1 MFFFFKRNLKKQNSE
16 APIDITNV
24 SYTCLKNIE
33 YFQKNLVTN
42 NSKQIV
48 NYTWEKPSNES
59 PSIFGT
65 NGQENAKS
73 RHTLEIMSTYNGHPH
88 AVKQSRWESD
98 PNGPPQFFPF
108 PQKRR
113 TAVLSTMTQYV
124 EEMNKAFPG
133 GQ

>member
-1 MFFFFKRNLKKQNSE
+1 MSH
-16 APIDITNV
+16 
-24 SYTCLKNIE
+24 SCLKNIE
-33 YFQKNLVTN
+33 YFQKNLLTY

-48 NYTWEKPSNES
+48 NYTWEKPSSES
-59 PSIFGT
+59 PSIFT
-65 NGQENAKS
+65 KNDQKNAKS
-73 RHTLEIMSTYNGHPH
+73 SHTLELMSAYHGHPH
-88 AVKQSRWESD
+88 VVKQSRWESD
-98 PNGPPQFFPF
+98 PNGPPQFYPF